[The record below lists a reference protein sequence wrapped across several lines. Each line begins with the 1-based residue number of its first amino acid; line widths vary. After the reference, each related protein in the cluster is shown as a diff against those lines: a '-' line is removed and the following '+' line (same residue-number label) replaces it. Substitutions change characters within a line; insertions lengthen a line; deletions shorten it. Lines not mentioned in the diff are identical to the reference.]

1 MPLIFYNNGRAQVQ
15 DVTGVRI
22 QSRNMA
28 APQRAAKRK
37 SRSSSVAPGLP
48 KPFSLWPHRP
58 RPCSCVPERPRPSS
72 APRAQMHLGKY
83 AQMAGVGSTCSSHRL
98 EISCSQVRVKKERD
112 IGVKLPVKHA
122 MVRNA
127 IQVKPQPKKRQK
139 MTLAVRKMMTIYQAK
154 KRARPCPPPHPPP
167 LHKLP
172 VLKNMHFPKA
182 AIPPLAEIKGEKL
195 SPSPAR
201 PQMLSPPARPH
212 MLSPPARS
220 RGTLLSPAPAR
231 PRMLSPLAKRQRL
244 LSPELAKR
252 MRENVFFARSH
263 ATGIQQKSFED
274 ELLAIAQVRKSKVP
288 FSSPSRHALLSIV
301 RTASP

>member
-1 MPLIFYNNGRAQVQ
+1 MPLIVYNNGRAQVQ

-28 APQRAAKRK
+28 APQRAVKTK

-98 EISCSQVRVKKERD
+98 EISCSQVRVKKEPD
-112 IGVKLPVKHA
+112 AGVKLPVKHA
-122 MVRNA
+122 MFRNA
-127 IQVKPQPKKRQK
+127 IQVKPQPKKRPM
-139 MTLAVRKMMTIYQAK
+139 MTLVARKMMIIYQAK

-182 AIPPLAEIKGEKL
+182 AIPPKQVTLACDDDGIDHAAHDVVDACHNAGLECEKRAEHKDKSAERI
-195 SPSPAR
+195 SPYVIGISGPSGAGK
-201 PQMLSPPARPH
+201 S
-212 MLSPPARS
+212 
-220 RGTLLSPAPAR
+220 TLAYALADRIAGPCKVHRATHSTAVWHYIAIDPNSKR
-231 PRMLSPLAKRQRL
+231 PR
-244 LSPELAKR
+244 
-252 MRENVFFARSH
+252 V
-263 ATGIQQKSFED
+263 
-274 ELLAIAQVRKSKVP
+274 
-288 FSSPSRHALLSIV
+288 SIV
-301 RTASP
+301 AQDQFWRWSTAS